1 MDNFARPRGSARPGL
16 SAPGQVASLRKGGS
30 NVKLFGRKRAAA
42 MAVVFAALAA
52 APVANAAVMREQ
64 PSSSYQA
71 NGTVRK
77 IIVVGTT
84 AYLGGDF
91 TAMIPS
97 GGGTAVTRNHA
108 AAVNLTTGA
117 LLPWN
122 PNVNGTV
129 RALLASGGNVYIG
142 GSF

>member
-1 MDNFARPRGSARPGL
+1 MCVTCLASRLEHVDTFARPRMEESAQGL
-16 SAPGQVASLRKGGS
+16 RRARAGGTTRMGGS
-30 NVKLFGRKRAAA
+30 NVRLFGRKRAAA

-52 APVANAAVMREQ
+52 APVANAAVMQQR

-77 IIVVGTT
+77 IIVVGNT

-97 GGGTAVTRNHA
+97 GGGTAVTSNHA
-108 AAVNLTTGA
+108 AAVDMTTGN

-122 PNVNGTV
+122 HNVNGTV
-129 RALLASGGNVYIG
+129 
-142 GSF
+142 